1 MGMAWMTLSGVV
13 ASGEGEGA
21 FFTRTEWA
29 RRRFVDL
36 FAIDPYPGTLNVIL
50 REEAARSAWR
60 QVKAAKGQILES
72 PDAAWCDARCYPVTV
87 SGAVRGAVVLPE
99 VAGYPADRIEIVA
112 AIGIRERL
120 GLADGDRVTLEIE
133 V

>member
-1 MGMAWMTLSGVV
+1 MARITLSGVV
-13 ASGEGEGA
+13 ASGLGEGA

-29 RRRFVDL
+29 RRRFADL
-36 FAIDPYPGTLNVIL
+36 FAIDPYPGTLNVIV
-50 REEAARSAWR
+50 EEETARSAWR
-60 QVKAAKGQILES
+60 QVKAAKGQILEP
-72 PDAAWCDARCYPVTV
+72 PDAGWCDAKCYKVTV

-99 VAGYPADRIEIVA
+99 VAGYPADQIEIVA

>member
-1 MGMAWMTLSGVV
+1 MTLSGVV
-13 ASGEGEGA
+13 ASGKGEGA

-36 FAIDPYPGTLNVIL
+36 FAIDPYPGTLNVIVE
-50 REEAARSAWR
+50 EEAARSAWR
-60 QVKAAKGQILES
+60 RVKAAKGQILEP
-72 PDAAWCDARCYPVTV
+72 PDAGWCDAKCYKVTV
-87 SGAVRGAVVLPE
+87 SGVVRGAVVLPE
-99 VAGYPADRIEIVA
+99 VAGYPADQIEIVA
-112 AIGIRERL
+112 AIGLRERL

>member
-1 MGMAWMTLSGVV
+1 MTLSGVV
-13 ASGEGEGA
+13 ASGRGEGA

-29 RRRFVDL
+29 RRQLIDL

-50 REEAARSAWR
+50 RDRAARSAWR
-60 QVKAAKGQILES
+60 QVKAAKGRILEP
-72 PDAAWCDARCYPVTV
+72 PDAGWCDARCYKVTV

-99 VAGYPADRIEIVA
+99 VAGYPSDQIDIVA

>member
-1 MGMAWMTLSGVV
+1 MAPITLSGVV
-13 ASGEGEGA
+13 ASGRGEGA

-50 REEAARSAWR
+50 KDEAARSTWR
-60 QVKAAKGQILES
+60 QVKAAKGRILEP
-72 PDAAWCDARCYPVTV
+72 PDAGWCAAKCYPVMV

-99 VAGYPADRIEIVA
+99 VAAYPADQIEIVA

-133 V
+133 A

>member
-1 MGMAWMTLSGVV
+1 MASMTLSGVV
-13 ASGEGEGA
+13 ASGRGDGA

-29 RRRFVDL
+29 RRRLVDL

-50 REEAARSAWR
+50 REEAARSTWR
-60 QVKAAKGQILES
+60 RVKASRGQIIE
-72 PDAAWCDARCYPVTV
+72 PADAGRCNARCYKVTV
-87 SGAVRGAVVLPE
+87 SGAVKGAVVLPE
-99 VAGYPADRIEIVA
+99 VAGYPADQIEIVA

>member
-1 MGMAWMTLSGVV
+1 MARMTLSGVV
-13 ASGEGEGA
+13 ASGQGEGA
-21 FFTRTEWA
+21 SFTQAEWA

-50 REEAARSAWR
+50 RDRAARSAWR
-60 QVKAAKGQILES
+60 EVKASRGRILEP
-72 PDAAWCDARCYPVTV
+72 PDAGWCNARCYPVTV

-99 VAGYPADRIEIVA
+99 VAGYPADQIEIVA

-133 V
+133 I